1 MNTCERKAPG
11 GQLPAGGVVVSTRSD
26 RGHFHAEDFES
37 DDRAAQHAFDRMV
50 ADPALPRTLVL
61 DAPDRP
67 FAFAGPLRV
76 WQSHSRVTS
85 TGGVTVTPA
94 PGYCGPL
101 IETALDPE
109 RTERGEDGLVTDV
122 TLDHIMLNG
131 LDRSLGLKLKHVQL
145 STFHNLHVRR
155 TDGPGLWLAD
165 FCIENL
171 FSDLVLSDECGSAKL
186 PALLIE
192 PESNDRPEGLD
203 DIGNITVNSTRLAGI
218 MIHFPTNDCMR
229 IGCGPAEVPAG
240 RRQRKIQ
247 FSGCY
252 FHAHPRQTRPLVT
265 IGDAF
270 ELAFVGTQMLCWSD
284 QPAVQLGTEGDR
296 YGAGITLISHCFFGS
311 RPGSE
316 SVGIRA
322 VKVETGAPFLCAF
335 GNSFGSADRRLKH
348 AVDWGPQAGKQA
360 AWAANAVH
368 VADESFVGVPP
379 TNADVLP
386 FAAESG

>member
-1 MNTCERKAPG
+1 MNAREQKSLDNP
-11 GQLPAGGVVVSTRSD
+11 LPAGGVVVSTRPD
-26 RGHFHAEDFES
+26 RGHFHAADFES
-37 DDRAAQHAFDRMV
+37 DDRAAQQAFDRMV
-50 ADPALPRTLVL
+50 SDPALPRTLVL

-94 PGYCGPL
+94 EGYAGPL
-101 IETALDPE
+101 IETQLDPQ
-109 RTERGEDGLVTDV
+109 RTERGEDGLLTDV
-122 TLDHIMLNG
+122 VLDHIWLNG
-131 LDRSLGLKLKHVQL
+131 LDRSLGVKLQHVQL

-155 TDGPGLWLAD
+155 TGGPGLWLSD

-171 FSDLVLSDECGSAKL
+171 FSDLVLSDGCGSAEL

-192 PESNDRPEGLD
+192 PESNDRPEGLG

-218 MIHFPTNDCMR
+218 MIHFPTNDCLR
-229 IGCGPAEVPAG
+229 IGCGPAEVSAG

-265 IGDAF
+265 IGDAL

-284 QPAVQLGTEGDR
+284 HPAVQLGTDADR
-296 YGAGITLISHCFFGS
+296 YGAGLTMISHCLFGS

-316 SVGIRA
+316 SVGIRV
-322 VKVETGAPFLCAF
+322 VKVDAEAPCLCAF

-348 AVDWGPQAGKQA
+348 AVDWGPQPGKKA

-368 VADESFVGVPP
+368 VAAEPFVGTAPADADVPP
-379 TNADVLP
+379 
-386 FAAESG
+386 FATAGG